1 MSIPKPNLTTAE
13 KLEVIL
19 ADIDDAVL
27 VANLRNT
34 FFLVDPL
41 QYARLL
47 STCETITDKV
57 KGRLLALRLAMPPE
71 YEGPDLQP
79 LLERAMTALWSRL
92 EADAKKP
99 VEV

>member
-34 FFLVDPL
+34 FFLVD
-41 QYARLL
+41 RC
-47 STCETITDKV
+47 STR
-57 KGRLLALRLAMPPE
+57 G
-71 YEGPDLQP
+71 YFQP
-79 LLERAMTALWSRL
+79 
-92 EADAKKP
+92 AKR
-99 VEV
+99 

>member
-1 MSIPKPNLTTAE
+1 MNKPNLSTAE

-27 VANLRNT
+27 IENLRNT

-47 STCETITDKV
+47 STCETISDSA
-57 KGRLLALRLAMPPE
+57 KGKLLALKVSQPPA
-71 YEGPDLQP
+71 YQGVDLQP
-79 LLERAMTALWSRL
+79 LLERSMNALWTRL
-92 EADAKKP
+92 AEDAK
-99 VEV
+99 V